1 VGLKYLFQML
11 QMAQTGKHS
20 GEPRQLECSTTF
32 TGTVEAAECL
42 VLKQFFTTGGL
53 SMAQNSDK
61 VVSMALQNG

>member
-42 VLKQFFTTGGL
+42 VLKQW
-53 SMAQNSDK
+53 SMFVFIHFSQQGD
-61 VVSMALQNG
+61 